1 MQQKLKKIFIYLFL
15 IFLIF
20 ISLSGYFFYKL
31 NQKATSADEVIVTLQ
46 KNASVS
52 LIVNTFNKEHLLE
65 PGWMFKLYLKLYS
78 SLLEEKVYPGTY
90 KFSSENSNLDVVR
103 SVFSGKQRFIV
114 KITYPEGITLADF
127 ASITARNLDIDSAEF
142 ISLCKDAEILKE
154 YGIKSKTAE
163 GYLMPET
170 YNFFWKTPV
179 REVVIKLL
187 DQFRITWESIND
199 KSNLKNMTQHEI
211 LTLASIVE
219 AETPVKQERP
229 IIAGVYLNRLRIGMK
244 LEADPTVQYAL
255 KGKKRLTYKDLT
267 VDNPYNTYEYK
278 GLPPGPINSPSKS
291 SIEAALKPTKNDFI
305 FFVAVGDGS
314 GRHNFAKNFTQHQ
327 INRSKYKKN
336 LREN

>member
-1 MQQKLKKIFIYLFL
+1 MKKIIFSIFFILV
-15 IFLIF
+15 IF
-20 ISLSGYFFYKL
+20 IGLSGYFFYKL
-31 NQKATSADEVIVTLQ
+31 NQKVSSTEDVIVTLQ

-52 LIVNTFNKEHLLE
+52 LIVNTLNKEHLLE

-90 KFSSENSNLDVVR
+90 KFSSDNTNLDVVR
-103 SVFSGKQRFIV
+103 AVFSGKQRFIV

-127 ASITARNLDIDSAEF
+127 ASITAKNLDIDSTEF
-142 ISLCKDAEILKE
+142 VSLCKDPEILKE

-179 REVVIKLL
+179 RDVVIKLL
-187 DQFRITWESIND
+187 DQFRITWESIKD
-199 KSNLKNMTQHEI
+199 KTALKNMTQHEI

-219 AETPVKQERP
+219 AESPVKAERP
-229 IIAGVYLNRLRIGMK
+229 IIAGVYLNRLRIGMR

-291 SIEAALKPTKNDFI
+291 SIEASLNPTKNDFI
-305 FFVAVGDGS
+305 YFVAVGDGS
-314 GRHNFAKNFTQHQ
+314 GRHNFAKNFSQHQ
-327 INRSKYKKN
+327 INRNKYKSN
-336 LREN
+336 LREK